1 MVNISVQPVDM
12 KPKDSLVPL
21 NPLYCRCIQLTQSS
35 FQAFREQILP
45 DQLIIPYYAR
55 TSLVSHNIEE
65 LLHVLKPL

>member
-45 DQLIIPYYAR
+45 DQLIIHTMHAHR
-55 TSLVSHNIEE
+55 WSAII
-65 LLHVLKPL
+65 LKNFYMS